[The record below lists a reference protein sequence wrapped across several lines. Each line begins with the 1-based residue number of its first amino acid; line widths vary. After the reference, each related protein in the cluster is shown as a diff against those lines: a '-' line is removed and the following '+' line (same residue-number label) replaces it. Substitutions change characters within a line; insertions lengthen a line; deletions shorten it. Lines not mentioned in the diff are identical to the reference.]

1 MILLRS
7 CSFDSVPWYGTRGMT
22 GWFSWKLGND
32 MQQSA
37 IDGIWWQSLEIDCH
51 GVASMRSSFTM
62 RAAILEAKDKHV
74 SDKLCIIGNVDS
86 PVILML
92 TCISQTVYS
101 QLTGIVDSALAAPTC
116 STSDM
121 CSISQSRKRSLI
133 S

>member
-1 MILLRS
+1 MICNNPQLMEYGGSHSRLTVMVSRQCDRPSLCELR
-7 CSFDSVPWYGTRGMT
+7 F
-22 GWFSWKLGND
+22 
-32 MQQSA
+32 
-37 IDGIWWQSLEIDCH
+37 
-51 GVASMRSSFTM
+51 
-62 RAAILEAKDKHV
+62 LEAKDKHV